1 MSLTFTFNVSITF
14 TFSLSEIDFR
24 SLWEVLFKP
33 SILSVRL
40 SNTNDLNYGILELY
54 VENKWAAVCDEDFS
68 QVTARVACRQLGYK
82 DGRFQPGK

>member
-1 MSLTFTFNVSITF
+1 MSQ
-14 TFSLSEIDFR
+14 IDFQKF